1 MFGVLDGVGRNMRK
15 MGGIT
20 GPNDV
25 GSSLRYLHIVN
36 IKVNIHA
43 WKSIAKGLMAESCVL

>member
-1 MFGVLDGVGRNMRK
+1 MLLQKKSKKDEANVGKRISQSTSDVFGVLDGIGRNMRK

-25 GSSLRYLHIVN
+25 GSSL
-36 IKVNIHA
+36 
-43 WKSIAKGLMAESCVL
+43 